1 MAGVDGCA
9 LQVLAAKE
17 FRSPVQIFEKAS
29 FFHIRSSNVYLVAA
43 TRENVNASMVFQF
56 LFALVGVFKGYF
68 GGGFD
73 EDTVRDNFPLVYE
86 LLDEVMDFGYPQS
99 CSTDLL
105 KTFILQEG
113 QNIDPSRA
121 FQNAQLAP
129 AQVRMQRQ
137 SGKYGIVNPCIAK

>member
-1 MAGVDGCA
+1 M
-9 LQVLAAKE
+9 LAAKE

-68 GGGFD
+68 GGTFE

-86 LLDEVMDFGYPQS
+86 LLDEVMDFGYPQVRANLCIHFKWKHPHDVAANTRS
-99 CSTDLL
+99 IAGDTRTRKRSFFSRNVRVCLHVNMS
-105 KTFILQEG
+105 
-113 QNIDPSRA
+113 ID
-121 FQNAQLAP
+121 
-129 AQVRMQRQ
+129 
-137 SGKYGIVNPCIAK
+137 G